1 MQIRRIL
8 TRQLQLYAV
17 AATLIVAAPV
27 AALAASPETEGSAY
41 QNTRYL
47 EDFSYLSDSS
57 RSTDF
62 WDGVKYIRLGDD
74 PYGLGDP
81 YLSFGGELR
90 ERFETYSNP
99 NFAIKAPAHD
109 AYLLQRAMLHADLH
123 LNDYVRGFLQ
133 LFSMQRLGVRGVPS
147 TTDIDQLDVS
157 QAFIDLRA
165 PTPLGDEPTLRSGR
179 QEVLFGY
186 QRLVSVREGPNVRRS
201 FDGFRLSDAW
211 NGATLD
217 VVALRPVQD
226 EIGAFND
233 YSNMNQSLWGTY
245 ATVPVWGGLKADLYW
260 LGYENDHATY
270 LGKTGEERRQ
280 SFGTR
285 LFGTARGWDWNEE
298 AVLQFGSFRDQ
309 DIRAWML
316 ASAVGYTFSDIPW
329 LPRLGFERNASSGDH
344 PGSGSLGTYNGLFPR
359 LPYFAETALLVPS
372 NIHDV
377 PAGPEGPSAARCFCG
392 GGVGYAVAHL
402 HAGCVVWQRDGGVSR
417 NGEGDLRTGGHR
429 GVARHPLAARSAFVI
444 RRHLCA
450 LPGRAGADGSPRQNR
465 RLWCDVRN
473 IQVLNSGIAGSRG
486 ALERPGAVGHAGG
499 MQRPQ
504 PAQAE
509 VTCSQVLPAAL
520 EVQGVSHAYGARMAL
535 DNVSLTVPQARFTV
549 LLGLNGAGKTTLFSL
564 ITRLFHTRQGSIRV
578 LGHRV
583 DQAPGE
589 ALRQL
594 GVVFQARTLDLDLSV
609 RENLLYHAAL
619 HGIGGRAARRQADAA
634 LQEVELAGRAGDPAR
649 RLSGGQMRRVEIAR
663 ALMHRPRL
671 LVLDEPTVGLD
682 VAARAAILRHVRG
695 LVRERGVAVL
705 WATHLLD
712 EIAAD
717 DLIVVLHKGRVLA
730 AGETG
735 DVVAQSGAAGIHDA
749 FSRLTGEERE
759 KT

>member
-329 LPRLGFERNASSGDH
+329 LPRLGFECNASSGDH

-377 PAGPEGPSAARCFCG
+377 RP
-392 GGVGYAVAHL
+392 V
-402 HAGCVVWQRDGGVSR
+402 
-417 NGEGDLRTGGHR
+417 LR
-429 GVARHPLAARSAFVI
+429 VHPLPDVFVVAGWDTLWRTSTQDALYGSGMVAYPGTAKATSARVGTEASLDIRWQPDPHLSFGVI
-444 RRHLCA
+444 YARFLVGPA
-450 LPGRAGADGSPRQNR
+450 LTE
-465 RLWCDVRN
+465 
-473 IQVLNSGIAGSRG
+473 
-486 ALERPGAVGHAGG
+486 ALGKTVD
-499 MQRPQ
+499 
-504 PAQAE
+504 
-509 VTCSQVLPAAL
+509 
-520 EVQGVSHAYGARMAL
+520 YGAM
-535 DNVSLTVPQARFTV
+535 F
-549 LLGLNGAGKTTLFSL
+549 
-564 ITRLFHTRQGSIRV
+564 
-578 LGHRV
+578 
-583 DQAPGE
+583 
-589 ALRQL
+589 
-594 GVVFQARTLDLDLSV
+594 
-609 RENLLYHAAL
+609 
-619 HGIGGRAARRQADAA
+619 
-634 LQEVELAGRAGDPAR
+634 
-649 RLSGGQMRRVEIAR
+649 
-663 ALMHRPRL
+663 
-671 LVLDEPTVGLD
+671 
-682 VAARAAILRHVRG
+682 
-695 LVRERGVAVL
+695 
-705 WATHLLD
+705 ATY
-712 EIAAD
+712 
-717 DLIVVLHKGRVLA
+717 K
-730 AGETG
+730 
-735 DVVAQSGAAGIHDA
+735 
-749 FSRLTGEERE
+749 F
-759 KT
+759 